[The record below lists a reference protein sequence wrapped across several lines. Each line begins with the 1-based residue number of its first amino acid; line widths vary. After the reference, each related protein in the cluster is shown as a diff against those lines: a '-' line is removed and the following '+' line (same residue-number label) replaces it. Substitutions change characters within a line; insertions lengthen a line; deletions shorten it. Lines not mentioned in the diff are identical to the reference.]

1 MRRSSNGLT
10 MATATEL
17 LQIEIDDRAR
27 EIHTDGY
34 SMSVNEVVSMYQGG
48 DLETHPEFQRIFRWT
63 DEQQSRL
70 IESIFL
76 GIPIPPIFVAQRSD
90 GVWDVVDGVQR
101 LSTIFRFMGVLKD
114 DEKKPDLP
122 VPLKAGE
129 YLKNLFNVVW
139 DDEIAAELRSKSLVS
154 SPQSLVPLTEAQRRF
169 IKRARLDIQ
178 IVQKESDDQAKFDLF
193 QRLNS
198 GTRLSEQEARNC
210 LAVML
215 DPNFW
220 RWMDQLA
227 TTPAYQN
234 VMSISE
240 RKEAEAYGTESVLRY
255 LACARVQMSELE
267 KMGDF
272 GEFLTNRMRTFI
284 TDPDFDRDFE
294 YNRFTFVFTEL
305 HAALGD
311 SAFKRYYPDEDR
323 FAGAFS
329 VSAFEAVTS
338 GIARNYDA
346 WMQVDPQVR
355 ARELRARV
363 KDVWADSVFGARSGG
378 GKRANYRIPY
388 MVQVGERIFRVS

>member
-1 MRRSSNGLT
+1 MSGQMMT
-10 MATATEL
+10 TPTER
-17 LQIEIDDRAR
+17 LQVEIDDRAR

-34 SMSVNEVVSMYQGG
+34 SMSINEVVAMYQDG

-63 DEQQSRL
+63 VEQQSRL

-114 DEKKPDLP
+114 EKKELDKP
-122 VPLKAGE
+122 VPLTAGE
-129 YLKNLFNVVW
+129 YLKNLVNVVW
-139 DDEIAAELRSKSLVS
+139 DDDVVKLLDNNKNLVA
-154 SPQSLVPLTEAQRRF
+154 LTEAQQRF
-169 IKRARLDIQ
+169 VKRARLDIQ

-215 DPNFW
+215 DPEFA
-220 RWMDQLA
+220 RWMDDLA
-227 TTPAYQN
+227 STPAYES
-234 VMSISE
+234 VMSISD
-240 RKEAEAYGTESVLRY
+240 RKAEEAYGTESVLRY
-255 LACARVQMSELE
+255 LACAIVPMAELE

-272 GEFLTNRMRTFI
+272 GEFLTNRMRIFI
-284 TDPDFDRDFE
+284 GDPDFNREYERDRF
-294 YNRFTFVFTEL
+294 NFIFSEL
-305 HAALGD
+305 NESLGE
-311 SAFKRYYPDEDR
+311 SAFKRYYTAGDR

-338 GIARNYDA
+338 GIARHYSA
-346 WMQVDPQVR
+346 WLNVPKQERQEEFR
-355 ARELRARV
+355 TRV
-363 KDVWADSVFGARSGG
+363 KSVWSDEVFSTRSGG
-378 GKRANYRIPY
+378 GKRSNYRIPY
-388 MVQVGERIFRVS
+388 MVQVGERIFKVE